1 MVGPKV
7 LTLGL
12 SLFHKYSNPSKIF
25 RTVFLFA
32 RVLSAILGHIGGV
45 RAQKPLKKGYFLYAE
60 WVCKI
65 LEIFNL
71 TTTNGILLK
80 LTLIM
85 YHHESINQKAFRARN
100 LFI

>member
-45 RAQKPLKKGYFLYAE
+45 RPKNLSKRAISWMLNGCAKFWKFL
-60 WVCKI
+60 
-65 LEIFNL
+65 
-71 TTTNGILLK
+71 T
-80 LTLIM
+80 
-85 YHHESINQKAFRARN
+85 
-100 LFI
+100 